1 MRWDKTSF
9 SDVDA
14 CHGNAQS
21 VDARK
26 LICKGLL
33 LHYFQGGWLLVFP
46 GVVKPE
52 KREVLCLHFGR
63 VLADQTVNNGE
74 IGGVANTESL
84 VLGPHLMP
92 WPSWVGELAAT
103 QKKKSA
109 SVTHDANK
117 LKSS

>member
-1 MRWDKTSF
+1 MEMSKVLMSGNLAAKACCYITS
-9 SDVDA
+9 
-14 CHGNAQS
+14 
-21 VDARK
+21 K
-26 LICKGLL
+26 
-33 LHYFQGGWLLVFP
+33 
-46 GVVKPE
+46 GVVGVSRGGQALE
-52 KREVLCLHFGR
+52 REVLCLHFGK

-103 QKKKSA
+103 QKSA
-109 SVTHDANK
+109 SVTHDAHK